1 MSLIAWPNLQRS
13 LVAII
18 RGIRNDEVEP
28 VLEALITE
36 GFEIIEIPLNSP
48 QPWVSIER
56 AVKLFG
62 DKVLIGA
69 GTVLTTRDVQRLA
82 DIGGRIM
89 VSPNTDADIIRHA
102 TACGLIT
109 MPGCYTAS
117 EALLALQS
125 GASALKFF
133 PAGTIGPSGI
143 AAIKTI
149 LPKDTVVGAV
159 GGVSDQ
165 SFGDYARVGVRVFG
179 IGSSLY
185 KPGDS
190 AQAVRK
196 KARLTITAY
205 DEVFAHNEVRGDRHG

>member
-1 MSLIAWPNLQRS
+1 MSTVVWPSLKRS

-18 RGIRNDEVEP
+18 RGIRHEEVEP

-36 GFEIIEIPLNSP
+36 GFEAIEIPLNSP
-48 QPWVSIER
+48 EPWVSIEK

-69 GTVLTTRDVQRLA
+69 GTVLTVDDAQKLA
-82 DIGGRIM
+82 DLGGRIM
-89 VSPNTDADIIRHA
+89 VSPNTDAAVISHA
-102 TACGLIT
+102 ASQGLIT

-117 EALLALQS
+117 EALLAIRS

-133 PAGTIGPSGI
+133 PAGSLGPSGI
-143 AAIKTI
+143 AAITTI
-149 LPKDTVVGAV
+149 LPKDAVVGAV

-165 SFGDYARVGVRVFG
+165 NFADYARVGIRTFG

-185 KPGDS
+185 KPGDDTET
-190 AQAVRK
+190 VRA

-205 DEVFAHNEVRGDRHG
+205 DEVFGSNHD

>member
-1 MSLIAWPNLQRS
+1 MGSVIWPSLQRS

-18 RGIRNDEVEP
+18 RRIRNDEVEP

-36 GFEIIEIPLNSP
+36 GFEVIEIPLNSP
-48 QPWVSIER
+48 NPWASIEK

-69 GTVLTTRDVQRLA
+69 GTVLTTADAQRLA

-89 VSPNTDADIIRHA
+89 VSPNTDADVIRHA
-102 TACGLIT
+102 SSCGLIT

-117 EALLALQS
+117 EALLAVRS

-133 PAGTIGPSGI
+133 PAGSLGASGI

-149 LPKDTVVGAV
+149 LPANAVIGAV

-165 SFGDYARVGVRVFG
+165 NFSEYARAGIQTFG

-185 KPGDS
+185 RPGDS
-190 AQAVRK
+190 AETVRA

-205 DEVFAHNEVRGDRHG
+205 DETFGDVHG

>member
-1 MSLIAWPNLQRS
+1 MGSVVWPSLQRS

-36 GFEIIEIPLNSP
+36 GFEVIEIPLNSP
-48 QPWVSIER
+48 EPWVSIEK

-69 GTVLTTRDVQRLA
+69 GTVLTTADAQRLA

-89 VSPNTDADIIRHA
+89 VSPNTDAEVIRHA
-102 TACGLIT
+102 SSCGLIT

-117 EALLALQS
+117 EALLAIRS

-133 PAGTIGPSGI
+133 PAGSLGASGI

-149 LPKDTVVGAV
+149 LPENAVIGAV

-165 SFGDYARVGVRVFG
+165 NFGEYARAGIRTFG

-190 AQAVRK
+190 AETVRA

-205 DEVFAHNEVRGDRHG
+205 DQTFGDIHG

>member
-1 MSLIAWPNLQRS
+1 MGSVVWPSLQRS

-28 VLEALITE
+28 VLEALIIE
-36 GFEIIEIPLNSP
+36 GFEVIEIPLNSP
-48 QPWVSIER
+48 DPWVSIEK

-69 GTVLTTRDVQRLA
+69 GTVLTTADAQRLA

-89 VSPNTDADIIRHA
+89 VSPNTDAEVIRHA
-102 TACGLIT
+102 SSCGLIT

-117 EALLALQS
+117 EALLAIRS

-133 PAGTIGPSGI
+133 PAGSLGASGI

-149 LPKDTVVGAV
+149 LPENAVIGAV

-165 SFGDYARVGVRVFG
+165 NFGEYARAGIRTFG

-190 AQAVRK
+190 AETVRA

-205 DEVFAHNEVRGDRHG
+205 DQTFGDAHG

>member
-69 GTVLTTRDVQRLA
+69 GTVLTMRDVQRLA

-89 VSPNTDADIIRHA
+89 VSPNTDIDVIRHA

-133 PAGTIGPSGI
+133 PAGTLGPSGI
-143 AAIKTI
+143 AAIKTV
-149 LPKDTVVGAV
+149 LPKDAVVGAV

-190 AQAVRK
+190 AEAVRK

-205 DEVFAHNEVRGDRHG
+205 DEVFAHNEVCGDRHG

>member
-1 MSLIAWPNLQRS
+1 MGSVIWPSLQRS

-36 GFEIIEIPLNSP
+36 GFEVIEIPLNSP
-48 QPWVSIER
+48 NPWVSIEK

-69 GTVLTTRDVQRLA
+69 GTVLTTADAQQLA

-89 VSPNTDADIIRHA
+89 VSPNTDADVIRHA
-102 TACGLIT
+102 SSCGLIT

-117 EALLALQS
+117 EALLAIRS

-133 PAGTIGPSGI
+133 PAGSLGASGI

-149 LPKDTVVGAV
+149 LPENAVIGAV
-159 GGVSDQ
+159 GGVSDLNF
-165 SFGDYARVGVRVFG
+165 SDYARVGIRTFG

-185 KPGDS
+185 RPGDS
-190 AQAVRK
+190 AETVRA

-205 DEVFAHNEVRGDRHG
+205 DETFGDDHG

>member
-1 MSLIAWPNLQRS
+1 MGSVVWPSLQRS

-36 GFEIIEIPLNSP
+36 GFEVIEIPLNSP
-48 QPWVSIER
+48 EPWVSIEK

-69 GTVLTTRDVQRLA
+69 GTVLTTADAQRLA

-89 VSPNTDADIIRHA
+89 VSPNTDAEVIRHA
-102 TACGLIT
+102 SSCGLIT

-117 EALLALQS
+117 EALLAIRS

-133 PAGTIGPSGI
+133 PAGSLGASGI

-149 LPKDTVVGAV
+149 LPVNAVIGAV

-165 SFGDYARVGVRVFG
+165 NFGEYARAGIRTFG

-190 AQAVRK
+190 AETVRA

-205 DEVFAHNEVRGDRHG
+205 DQTFGDAHG

>member
-1 MSLIAWPNLQRS
+1 MGSVVWPSLQRS

-36 GFEIIEIPLNSP
+36 GFEVIEIPLNSP
-48 QPWVSIER
+48 EPWVSIEK

-69 GTVLTTRDVQRLA
+69 GTVLTTADAQRLA

-89 VSPNTDADIIRHA
+89 VSPNTDAEVIRHA
-102 TACGLIT
+102 SSCGLIT

-117 EALLALQS
+117 EALLAIRS

-133 PAGTIGPSGI
+133 PAGSLGASGI

-149 LPKDTVVGAV
+149 LPENAVIGAV

-165 SFGDYARVGVRVFG
+165 NFGEYARAGIRTFG

-190 AQAVRK
+190 AETVRA

-205 DEVFAHNEVRGDRHG
+205 DQTFGDAHG

>member
-1 MSLIAWPNLQRS
+1 MSSVVWPSLQRS

-36 GFEIIEIPLNSP
+36 GFEVIEIPLNSP
-48 QPWVSIER
+48 EPWVSIEK

-69 GTVLTTRDVQRLA
+69 GTVLTTADAQRLA
-82 DIGGRIM
+82 DFGGRIM
-89 VSPNTDADIIRHA
+89 VSPNTDAEVIRHA
-102 TACGLIT
+102 SSCGLIT

-117 EALLALQS
+117 EALLAIRS

-133 PAGTIGPSGI
+133 PAGSLGASGI

-149 LPKDTVVGAV
+149 LPENSVIGAV

-165 SFGDYARVGVRVFG
+165 NFGEYARVGVRTFG

-190 AQAVRK
+190 AETVRD

-205 DEVFAHNEVRGDRHG
+205 DQTFGDAHG

>member
-1 MSLIAWPNLQRS
+1 MGSVVWPSLQRS

-28 VLEALITE
+28 VLEALIIE
-36 GFEIIEIPLNSP
+36 GFEVIEIPLNSP
-48 QPWVSIER
+48 DPWVSIEK

-69 GTVLTTRDVQRLA
+69 GTVLATADAQRLA

-89 VSPNTDADIIRHA
+89 VSPNTDAEVIRHA
-102 TACGLIT
+102 ASCGLIT

-117 EALLALQS
+117 EALLAIRS

-133 PAGTIGPSGI
+133 PAGSLGASGI

-149 LPKDTVVGAV
+149 LPENAVIGAV

-165 SFGDYARVGVRVFG
+165 NFGEYARAGIRTFG

-190 AQAVRK
+190 AETVRA

-205 DEVFAHNEVRGDRHG
+205 DQTFGGAHG

>member
-1 MSLIAWPNLQRS
+1 MGSVVWPSLQRS

-36 GFEIIEIPLNSP
+36 GFEVIEIPLNSP
-48 QPWVSIER
+48 EPWVSIEK

-69 GTVLTTRDVQRLA
+69 GTVLTTADAQRLA

-89 VSPNTDADIIRHA
+89 VSPNTDAEVIRHA
-102 TACGLIT
+102 SSCGLIT

-117 EALLALQS
+117 EALLAIRS

-133 PAGTIGPSGI
+133 PAGSLGASGI

-149 LPKDTVVGAV
+149 LPVNAVIGAV

-165 SFGDYARVGVRVFG
+165 NFGEYVRAGIRTFG

-190 AQAVRK
+190 AETVRA

-205 DEVFAHNEVRGDRHG
+205 DQTFGDAHG

>member
-1 MSLIAWPNLQRS
+1 MGSVVWPSLQRS

-36 GFEIIEIPLNSP
+36 GFEVIEIPLNSP
-48 QPWVSIER
+48 EPWVSIEK

-69 GTVLTTRDVQRLA
+69 GTVLTTANAQRLA

-89 VSPNTDADIIRHA
+89 VSPNTDAEVIRHA
-102 TACGLIT
+102 SSCGLIT

-117 EALLALQS
+117 EALLAIRS

-133 PAGTIGPSGI
+133 PAGSLGASGI

-149 LPKDTVVGAV
+149 LPVNAVIGAV

-165 SFGDYARVGVRVFG
+165 NFGEYARAGIRTFG

-190 AQAVRK
+190 AETVRA

-205 DEVFAHNEVRGDRHG
+205 DQTFGDAHG

>member
-1 MSLIAWPNLQRS
+1 MGSVVWPSLQRS

-48 QPWVSIER
+48 EPWVSIEK

-69 GTVLTTRDVQRLA
+69 GTVLTTADAQRLA

-89 VSPNTDADIIRHA
+89 VSPNTDAEVIRHA
-102 TACGLIT
+102 SSCGLIT

-117 EALLALQS
+117 EALLAIRS

-133 PAGTIGPSGI
+133 PAGSLGASGI

-149 LPKDTVVGAV
+149 LPENAVIGAV

-165 SFGDYARVGVRVFG
+165 NFGEYARVGIRTFG

-190 AQAVRK
+190 AETVRA

-205 DEVFAHNEVRGDRHG
+205 DQTFGDAHG

>member
-1 MSLIAWPNLQRS
+1 MGSVVWPSLQRS

-18 RGIRNDEVEP
+18 RGIRHAEVEP

-36 GFEIIEIPLNSP
+36 GFEVIEIPLNSP
-48 QPWVSIER
+48 EPWVSIEK

-69 GTVLTTRDVQRLA
+69 GTVLTTADAQRLA

-89 VSPNTDADIIRHA
+89 VSPNTDAEVIRHA
-102 TACGLIT
+102 SSCGLIT

-117 EALLALQS
+117 EALLAIRS

-133 PAGTIGPSGI
+133 PAGSLGASGI

-149 LPKDTVVGAV
+149 LPVNAVIGAV

-165 SFGDYARVGVRVFG
+165 NFGEYARAGIRTFG

-190 AQAVRK
+190 AETVRA

-205 DEVFAHNEVRGDRHG
+205 DQTFGDAHG

>member
-1 MSLIAWPNLQRS
+1 MGSVIWPSLQRS

-36 GFEIIEIPLNSP
+36 GFEVIEIPLNSP
-48 QPWVSIER
+48 EPWVSIEK

-69 GTVLTTRDVQRLA
+69 GTVLTTADAQQLA

-89 VSPNTDADIIRHA
+89 VSPNTDADVIRHA
-102 TACGLIT
+102 SSCGLIT

-117 EALLALQS
+117 EALLAVRS

-133 PAGTIGPSGI
+133 PAGSLGASGI

-149 LPKDTVVGAV
+149 LPANAVIGAV

-165 SFGDYARVGVRVFG
+165 NFSDYARVGIRTFG

-185 KPGDS
+185 RPGDS
-190 AQAVRK
+190 AETVRA

-205 DEVFAHNEVRGDRHG
+205 DETFGDDHG

>member
-1 MSLIAWPNLQRS
+1 MGSVVWPSLQRS

-36 GFEIIEIPLNSP
+36 GFEVIEIPLNSP
-48 QPWVSIER
+48 EPWVSIEK

-69 GTVLTTRDVQRLA
+69 GTVLTTADAQCLA

-89 VSPNTDADIIRHA
+89 VSPNTDAEVIRHA
-102 TACGLIT
+102 SSCGLIT

-117 EALLALQS
+117 EALLAIRS

-133 PAGTIGPSGI
+133 PAGSLGASGI

-149 LPKDTVVGAV
+149 LPENAVIGAV
-159 GGVSDQ
+159 GGVSDHN
-165 SFGDYARVGVRVFG
+165 FGEYARAGIRTFG

-190 AQAVRK
+190 AETVRV

-205 DEVFAHNEVRGDRHG
+205 DQTFGDAHG

>member
-1 MSLIAWPNLQRS
+1 MSSVIWPNLKRS

-48 QPWVSIER
+48 EPWVSIER
-56 AVKLFG
+56 AVRLFG

-69 GTVLTTRDVQRLA
+69 GTVLTTEDAQRLA

-89 VSPNTDADIIRHA
+89 VSPNTDVDVIRHA
-102 TACGLIT
+102 TSCGLIT

-117 EALLALQS
+117 EALLAIRS

-133 PAGTIGPSGI
+133 PAGSLGPAGI

-149 LPKDTVVGAV
+149 LPKDAVVGAV

-165 SFGDYARVGVRVFG
+165 NFGDYARVGVRTFG

-185 KPGDS
+185 KPEDS
-190 AQAVRK
+190 AETVQA

-205 DEVFAHNEVRGDRHG
+205 DEVFGGEHG

>member
-1 MSLIAWPNLQRS
+1 MGSVVWPSLQRS

-36 GFEIIEIPLNSP
+36 GFEVIEIPLNSP
-48 QPWVSIER
+48 EPWVSIEK

-69 GTVLTTRDVQRLA
+69 GTVLTTADAQRLA

-89 VSPNTDADIIRHA
+89 VSPNTDAEVIRHA
-102 TACGLIT
+102 SSCGLIT

-117 EALLALQS
+117 EALLAIRS

-133 PAGTIGPSGI
+133 PAGSLGASSI

-149 LPKDTVVGAV
+149 LPENAVIGAV

-165 SFGDYARVGVRVFG
+165 NFGEYARAGIRTFG

-190 AQAVRK
+190 AETVRA

-205 DEVFAHNEVRGDRHG
+205 DQTFGDIHG

>member
-1 MSLIAWPNLQRS
+1 MSPVIWPSLKRS

-18 RGIRNDEVEP
+18 RGITTDEVEP
-28 VLEALITE
+28 VLHALIEE
-36 GFEIIEIPLNSP
+36 GFEAIEIPLNSP

-56 AVKLFG
+56 AVKLYG
-62 DKVLIGA
+62 DQVLIGA
-69 GTVLTTRDVQRLA
+69 GTVLNVDDVQKLA

-89 VSPNTDADIIRHA
+89 VSPNTDADVISHA
-102 TACGLIT
+102 ASLGLIT

-117 EALLALQS
+117 EALLALRS

-133 PAGTIGPSGI
+133 PAGSLGPSGI

-165 SFGDYARVGVRVFG
+165 NFGDYARVGVRTFG

-190 AQAVRK
+190 AETVRA

-205 DEVFAHNEVRGDRHG
+205 DEVFGDNNA

>member
-1 MSLIAWPNLQRS
+1 MGSVVWPSLQRS

-28 VLEALITE
+28 VLEALIIE
-36 GFEIIEIPLNSP
+36 GFEVIEIPLNSP
-48 QPWVSIER
+48 DPWVSIEK

-69 GTVLTTRDVQRLA
+69 GTVLTTADAQRLA

-89 VSPNTDADIIRHA
+89 VSPNTDAEVIRHA
-102 TACGLIT
+102 SCCGLIT

-117 EALLALQS
+117 EALLAIRS

-133 PAGTIGPSGI
+133 PAGSLGASGI

-149 LPKDTVVGAV
+149 LPENAVIGAV

-165 SFGDYARVGVRVFG
+165 NFGEYARADIRTFG

-190 AQAVRK
+190 AETVRA

-205 DEVFAHNEVRGDRHG
+205 DQTFGDAHG

>member
-1 MSLIAWPNLQRS
+1 MGSVIWPSLQRS

-36 GFEIIEIPLNSP
+36 GFEVIEIPLNSP
-48 QPWVSIER
+48 EPWVSIEK

-69 GTVLTTRDVQRLA
+69 GTVLTTADAQRLA

-89 VSPNTDADIIRHA
+89 VSPNTDAEVIRHA
-102 TACGLIT
+102 SSCGLIT

-117 EALLALQS
+117 EALLAIRS

-133 PAGTIGPSGI
+133 PAGSLGASGI

-149 LPKDTVVGAV
+149 LPENAVIGAV

-165 SFGDYARVGVRVFG
+165 NFGEYARAGIRTFG

-190 AQAVRK
+190 AETVRA

-205 DEVFAHNEVRGDRHG
+205 DQTFGDIHG

>member
-1 MSLIAWPNLQRS
+1 MGSVIWPSLQRS

-36 GFEIIEIPLNSP
+36 GFEVIEIPLNSP
-48 QPWVSIER
+48 NPWVSIEK

-69 GTVLTTRDVQRLA
+69 GTVLTTADAQQLA

-89 VSPNTDADIIRHA
+89 VSPNTDADVIRHA
-102 TACGLIT
+102 SSCGLIT

-117 EALLALQS
+117 EALLAVRS

-133 PAGTIGPSGI
+133 PAGSLGASGI

-149 LPKDTVVGAV
+149 LPENAVIGAV
-159 GGVSDQ
+159 GGVSDLNF
-165 SFGDYARVGVRVFG
+165 SDYARVGIRTFG

-185 KPGDS
+185 RPGDS
-190 AQAVRK
+190 AETVRA

-205 DEVFAHNEVRGDRHG
+205 DETFGDDHG

>member
-1 MSLIAWPNLQRS
+1 MGSVVWPSLQRS

-36 GFEIIEIPLNSP
+36 GFEVIEIPLNSP
-48 QPWVSIER
+48 EPWVSIEKS
-56 AVKLFG
+56 VKLFG

-69 GTVLTTRDVQRLA
+69 GTVLTTADAQRLA

-89 VSPNTDADIIRHA
+89 VSPNTDAEVIRHA
-102 TACGLIT
+102 SSCGLIT

-117 EALLALQS
+117 EALLAIRS

-133 PAGTIGPSGI
+133 PAGSLGASGI
-143 AAIKTI
+143 GAIKTI
-149 LPKDTVVGAV
+149 LPENAVIGAV

-165 SFGDYARVGVRVFG
+165 NFGEYARAGIRTFG

-190 AQAVRK
+190 AETVRA

-205 DEVFAHNEVRGDRHG
+205 DQTFGDIHG